1 MFKSFNFIFERV
13 RIAFRENIEYKA
25 NMWTAIL
32 ANLTR
37 LFVLMLFFFIFE
49 SLIGEILEWSNYDFM
64 LYSGLILAGQKVA
77 YFVSVRKFKYHLLI
91 GDLNIILC
99 KPISSLLFQFFR
111 RLHGAVLI
119 VFPILVSFVICLMV
133 FGDYENYLLASFV
146 FLFGM
151 AFHSLYISIF
161 ESLAFFFKESGFL
174 VNLYR
179 DFNYS
184 VNGFTPKM
192 MENFSSVFYFIP
204 GSLCGYFVVEILLGR
219 VDYFWNIFWIL
230 GLMFII
236 LCFILKFIWKFGLK
250 KYEAFG

>member
-1 MFKSFNFIFERV
+1 MFRSFNFIFERV
-13 RIAFRENIEYKA
+13 RLAFRENSEYKA
-25 NMWTAIL
+25 NLWTAIL
-32 ANLTR
+32 ANSVR
-37 LFVLMLFFFIFE
+37 LFVLMLFFFVFE
-49 SLIGEILEWSNYDFM
+49 NLIGEILGWSNYDFM

-77 YFVSVRKFKYHLLI
+77 YFVSVRKFKYHLLV

-99 KPISSLLFQFFR
+99 KPINSLLFQFFK

-119 VFPILVSFVICLMV
+119 VCPILVSFVVILM
-133 FGDYENYLLASFV
+133 FLGDYENYLLAIFV

-174 VNLYR
+174 VNLYT

-192 MENFSSVFYFIP
+192 MENLSSVFYFIP
-204 GSLCGYFVVEILLGR
+204 GALCGYFVIEILLGR
-219 VDYFWNIFWIL
+219 VEQLLGIF
-230 GLMFII
+230 GI
-236 LCFILKFIWKFGLK
+236 LCLVFICLCFGLKVIWKFGLRR
-250 KYEAFG
+250 YEAFG